1 MMRCFYAGSFDPPT
15 LGHIDL
21 IRRASRL
28 FDEVVVGVMIN
39 PDKKG
44 MFPVPERV
52 DMLREE
58 TEDLPNVRV
67 VADSGLT
74 VDMARRSGCQVLL
87 RGVRSAQDVAL
98 EEQLSGAN
106 RHVSGL
112 ETLILFT
119 APEYGYITSSIVR
132 DLIRHGAS
140 VEGMVGES
148 VKKRLTANEKTTP
161 DNRKE

>member
-1 MMRCFYAGSFDPPT
+1 MIRCFYAGSFDPPT

-28 FDEVVVGVMIN
+28 FDEVVVGVMVN
-39 PDKKG
+39 PEKTG
-44 MFPVPERV
+44 MFPADERV
-52 DMLREE
+52 AMLRESAE
-58 TEDLPNVRV
+58 ALHNVRV
-67 VADSGLT
+67 LADKGLT
-74 VDMARRSGCQVLL
+74 VDMARRAGCQVLL
-87 RGVRSAQDVAL
+87 RGVRGTQDVAL
-98 EEQLSGAN
+98 EEQLAGAN
-106 RHVSGL
+106 RHISGL

-140 VEGMVGES
+140 VEGMVDEP
-148 VKKRLTANEKTTP
+148 VKRRLAQAQSTP

>member
-1 MMRCFYAGSFDPPT
+1 MRCFYAGSFDPPT

-21 IRRASRL
+21 IRRAARL

-44 MFPVPERV
+44 MFPVSERT
-52 DMLREE
+52 DMLREA
-58 TEDLPNVRV
+58 LFGLSNVRV

-87 RGVRSAQDVAL
+87 RGVRGAQDVAL
-98 EEQLSGAN
+98 EEQLAGAN

-119 APEYGYITSSIVR
+119 APEYGFITSSIVR

-140 VEGMVGES
+140 VDGMVSES
-148 VKKRLTANEKTTP
+148 VKKRLPGQAQTTQ